1 MIANVM
7 TEIPQRFVNAALN
20 LAVSHSWI
28 GHGSALFIELGRL
41 STRRKL
47 SGRPGHP
54 EGRVT
59 LMIELSWRIE
69 RARSILGGSWS
80 SERRWR
86 GMIAKLEGNSV
97 TEIRS
102 FATLPE
108 SEVSF
113 SNGMRVVSFMTAE
126 GLPSWSLIAGGLGES
141 SCDADGCASSRSRFV
156 RGCVEGRDGRRAE
169 AP

>member
-1 MIANVM
+1 M
-7 TEIPQRFVNAALN
+7 TEIPQRFVNAA
-20 LAVSHSWI
+20 
-28 GHGSALFIELGRL
+28 
-41 STRRKL
+41 
-47 SGRPGHP
+47 
-54 EGRVT
+54 
-59 LMIELSWRIE
+59 
-69 RARSILGGSWS
+69 
-80 SERRWR
+80 WR
-86 GMIAKLEGNSV
+86 GMIAKLEGSSV
-97 TEIRS
+97 TEIRA

-141 SCDADGCASSRSRFV
+141 SCDADGCASSRSRLV